1 MAGSL
6 CFIIYSVTLIF
17 NNNYSKCF
25 ITDLS
30 VKTGFMASFTLKID
44 NQAVKPVLQPY
55 KRFYSHKPGFT
66 VEIKV
71 FQ

>member
-1 MAGSL
+1 MQCKNIYGIFMAGSL

-30 VKTGFMASFTLKID
+30 VKTGFTAGFTLKID
-44 NQAVKPVLQPY
+44 N
-55 KRFYSHKPGFT
+55 
-66 VEIKV
+66 
-71 FQ
+71 